1 MRYALLA
8 CAPPK
13 ETMSTAFLP
22 PPVGNLY
29 QAALGVRWMRAPLP
43 FALDHVNV
51 WLLEDGERTV
61 VVDTGMDNLANRE
74 AWDHLLSSHGGLAA
88 GKRFEV
94 LVTHMH
100 VDHVGMAGALVNRLG
115 AQLHMTQ
122 GEYDSVRRAV
132 IETSQAAP
140 LPARSSFFKAAG
152 WPDAAIAQPSLLQ
165 GGYVQN
171 VSPLPQHYSRLRDGD
186 TVIAASTSWEII
198 TGSGHS
204 PEHACLY
211 SEERRLFISGD
222 QVLPRITSNVSVTF
236 HEPEA
241 NPMQGWLDSIAK
253 LRERVADDVLVLP
266 AHHLPFKGLHDRLDQ
281 LEAGQHAALDRL
293 KDALSAPL
301 RIVDTF
307 VPLFRRVID
316 QGVELELATGEAAA
330 CLNYLI
336 HRGEVTRERGAD
348 GVDLYRLVEGT
359 ASAPDPR

>member
-1 MRYALLA
+1 MRHALPDR
-8 CAPPK
+8 APPK
-13 ETMSTAFLP
+13 ETMSIAFLP

-61 VVDTGMDNLANRE
+61 VVDTGMDNPANRE

-88 GKRFEV
+88 GGRIEV

-100 VDHVGMAGALVNRLG
+100 VDHVGMAGALVDRLG
-115 AQLHMTQ
+115 AQLHMTE
-122 GEYDSVRRAV
+122 GEYESVRRAV
-132 IETSQAAP
+132 LEASQA
-140 LPARSSFFKAAG
+140 LPPRARHSFFRAAG
-152 WPDAAIAQPSLLQ
+152 WPDAAIAEPSLLQ
-165 GGYVQN
+165 GGYLQS
-171 VSPLPQHYSRLRDGD
+171 VSPLPHHYSRLRDGD
-186 TVIAASTSWEII
+186 TVMAASTSWEVIA
-198 TGSGHS
+198 GSGHS

-222 QVLPRITSNVSVTF
+222 QVLPRISSNVSVTF

-241 NPMQGWLDSIAK
+241 NPMQGWLDSIAM

-293 KDALSAPL
+293 RDALSAPL

-316 QGVELELATGEAAA
+316 HGVELELATGEAAA
-330 CLNYLI
+330 CLNYLM
-336 HRGEVTRERGAD
+336 HRGEAIKERGAD
-348 GVDLYRLVEGT
+348 GVDRYRLREGS
-359 ASAPDPR
+359 ASPLDAG

>member
-1 MRYALLA
+1 MRHALLA
-8 CAPPK
+8 CALPK

-22 PPVGNLY
+22 PPLGNIY
-29 QAALGVRWMRAPLP
+29 QAAHGVRWMRSPLP

-51 WLLEDGERTV
+51 WLLEDGEGTM
-61 VVDTGMDNLANRE
+61 VVDTGMDNRANRE
-74 AWDHLLSSHGGLAA
+74 AWDHLLSSRGGLAA
-88 GKRFEV
+88 GGRFEV

-122 GEYDSVRRAV
+122 GEYESVRGAV
-132 IETSQAAP
+132 LEASQVSPPAA
-140 LPARSSFFKAAG
+140 RHSFFRAAG
-152 WPDAAIAQPSLLQ
+152 WPDAAIAEPSILQ

-186 TVIAASTSWEII
+186 TVMAASTSWEVI

-236 HEPEA
+236 HKPEA
-241 NPMQGWLDSIAK
+241 NPMQGWLDSIAM

-281 LEAGQHAALDRL
+281 LEAGQYASLDRL
-293 KDALSAPL
+293 REALSKPL

-307 VPLFRRVID
+307 VPLFRRDID
-316 QGVELELATGEAAA
+316 HGVELELATGEAAA

-336 HRGEVTRERGAD
+336 HRGEATKERGAD
-348 GVDLYRLVEGT
+348 GVDRYRLGEKSY
-359 ASAPDPR
+359 SAPAPR